1 MKPRKAAYVVHRWL
15 ALIVSL
21 QLLAWSVGGLVFS
34 LLDIK
39 AVRAERGMAEHHPP
53 PLPSAERLAPLSV
66 IGDALSAANIDRNKV
81 MSLTLKNAGGGP
93 IWIASDSDGV
103 AILTFDPVSGAPLPR
118 LSPDGAMAAAVR
130 DRRLATRGV
139 SAELIEADPPLE
151 YRGKPLPVYRVELE
165 GEERLTI
172 YIHALTGEVMA
183 RRNRAWR
190 VFDFFWMLHIMD
202 YRERESFNHWLLT
215 GASALAVF
223 TAASG
228 LVLWGWRLAPR
239 STAARS
245 HQPPSPRP

>member
-118 LSPDGAMAAAVR
+118 LSPDGAMAAAAR